1 MDGKPDVDW
10 NKLNKGNQGAAEGS
24 AGSVA
29 HPGQGQSRVGWP
41 SPGTRQ
47 RSRPAGTPVDGTR
60 GQLRNPTLGTLPGSR
75 ARAGTRKYEL
85 TVPTY
90 EDVADVPVYATVSRR
105 GVQQE
110 ESIHYADIQVLCRA
124 QQRSAAPVR
133 SLQQHQPTEYATLNF
148 PRARLK
154 YDSKN
159 GTLV

>member
-1 MDGKPDVDW
+1 M
-10 NKLNKGNQGAAEGS
+10 GNLCGCGRRWKCPSPFKRKKAKQGANG
-24 AGSVA
+24 
-29 HPGQGQSRVGWP
+29 
-41 SPGTRQ
+41 RQ
-47 RSRPAGTPVDGTR
+47 EA
-60 GQLRNPTLGTLPGSR
+60 QQPGSK
-75 ARAGTRKYEL
+75 A
-85 TVPTY
+85 VPSAVPMY
-90 EDVADVPVYATVSRR
+90 EDVPDVPVYATVSRR

-124 QQRSAAPVR
+124 QQRSAAQAR

>member
-1 MDGKPDVDW
+1 M
-10 NKLNKGNQGAAEGS
+10 GNLCGCGRRWKCPSPFKRKKAKQGANG
-24 AGSVA
+24 
-29 HPGQGQSRVGWP
+29 
-41 SPGTRQ
+41 RQ
-47 RSRPAGTPVDGTR
+47 EA
-60 GQLRNPTLGTLPGSR
+60 QQQQPGSK
-75 ARAGTRKYEL
+75 AVPSAM
-85 TVPTY
+85 PTY
-90 EDVADVPVYATVSRR
+90 EDVPDVPVYATVSRR